1 MSGDCLGNGPSCA
14 TLTFVK
20 GKKEGGKNR
29 FGHHLFSPSPVSS
42 SSSVR
47 LPAPFFLLLFSLSF
61 EWVQRPIKERAAAA
75 GRLGGWLLLFNESG
89 PPLLDSPPPFPSS
102 FTALQTFTEKLH
114 FGLMMLSAGRGENGS
129 IDRKARGRLFASFF
143 CHLSVRINSER
154 ERYTYS
160 SVWLLFTCQCEDSK

>member
-29 FGHHLFSPSPVSS
+29 FGHHLFSPSPVCSS

-102 FTALQTFTEKLH
+102 FTALQTFTEKLQ
-114 FGLMMLSAGRGENGS
+114 FGLMMYVDRRARTNEST
-129 IDRKARGRLFASFF
+129 DRKAGGRRFASFF
-143 CHLSVRINSER
+143 LPFER
-154 ERYTYS
+154 TNQLRARAVY
-160 SVWLLFTCQCEDSK
+160 V